1 MGSALSQTK
10 TNIEV
15 VIVDDYSTDNTR
27 ELAHD
32 IARADDRVRVLV
44 NEQNVGPGESR
55 NRAIEEARGD
65 WVAVLDADDAW
76 LPERLERLSPFLAEA
91 DVVTDDIVIEE
102 AGKRTRTL
110 LASNGVR
117 ASGPFPLRPAD
128 LARYGLGLLKPLVR
142 RAFVQEHGVRYDGSL
157 PVGSDFCFFVDL
169 ALAGARWTQIPDA
182 YYLYRRRAGSVT
194 GDRREHL
201 RGRLASDSLLLE
213 RPGVQ
218 DDPALRGLLE
228 ERVAWLRDL
237 DRLFAARERGW
248 PALARS
254 VAGDPRLAVTAVRHG
269 FHVARRRIRSG

>member
-1 MGSALSQTK
+1 
-10 TNIEV
+10 
-15 VIVDDYSTDNTR
+15 
-27 ELAHD
+27 
-32 IARADDRVRVLV
+32 VRVLV

-169 ALAGARWTQIPDA
+169 ALAGARWTQVPDA

-228 ERVAWLRDL
+228 DRVAWLRDL
-237 DRLFAARERGW
+237 DRLLAARERGW

-254 VAGDPRLAVTAVRHG
+254 VAGDPRLAATAVRHG